1 MALKLTLLQ
10 YFDLY
15 RNLDHKNIA
24 KFYGALKLNASHS
37 NPFKKDPEKFVFVSA
52 YYQRNLEKLII
63 FKKIETPGSASNLR
77 QAKGI
82 FLKWAKEIADGL
94 NYIHERG
101 LVHRFLKLEN
111 VSVSIRRRLRILLPM
126 VEGLYS
132 SCN

>member
-1 MALKLTLLQ
+1 MAPKLTLLQ
-10 YFDLY
+10 YFDLC
-15 RNLDHKNIA
+15 RNLDHKNVA
-24 KFYGALKLNASHS
+24 KFYGALKLNTSHS
-37 NPFKKDPEKFVFVSA
+37 IKKDPEKFVFVSA

-111 VSVSIRRRLRILLPM
+111 VSVSIRHRLHILLPM
-126 VEGLYS
+126 VEDLYS
-132 SCN
+132 CN